1 VTAAQIGFL
10 PGAQLQ
16 LTALLHG
23 GDVDTRSRQPFDVI
37 AAQFRIHDVESP
49 LPVRETF
56 LDEGQE
62 DAVLLVPGVEERAYV
77 AVTPEPRRG
86 HPAPRVAEFA
96 GGMLNPSRT
105 VEGEEV
111 IAAGGR
117 GQERTQFLVMPF
129 PMLLQDE
136 RKNCNSDEQ
145 NRERR
150 EERRRRLHDCGGH
163 RCRLLVGALVFGQ
176 EKARAVS
183 AWAVGR
189 LGPALRFARTGI
201 FSNFVARTMERT
213 RAAKMGRFLFF
224 RQIY

>member
-1 VTAAQIGFL
+1 MDG
-10 PGAQLQ
+10 PG
-16 LTALLHG
+16 
-23 GDVDTRSRQPFDVI
+23 
-37 AAQFRIHDVESP
+37 HDKKCADNDN
-49 LPVRETF
+49 ET
-56 LDEGQE
+56 
-62 DAVLLVPGVEERAYV
+62 YI
-77 AVTPEPRRG
+77 
-86 HPAPRVAEFA
+86 FA

-176 EKARAVS
+176 EKASRQCLGSRQVGTGVAICAHWNILEFRRTHNGADQSWQDGKVPFFS
-183 AWAVGR
+183 AKY
-189 LGPALRFARTGI
+189 I
-201 FSNFVARTMERT
+201 S
-213 RAAKMGRFLFF
+213 
-224 RQIY
+224 

>member
-1 VTAAQIGFL
+1 MDG
-10 PGAQLQ
+10 PG
-16 LTALLHG
+16 
-23 GDVDTRSRQPFDVI
+23 
-37 AAQFRIHDVESP
+37 HDKECADNDN
-49 LPVRETF
+49 ET
-56 LDEGQE
+56 
-62 DAVLLVPGVEERAYV
+62 YI
-77 AVTPEPRRG
+77 
-86 HPAPRVAEFA
+86 FA

-105 VEGEEV
+105 VKGEEV

-136 RKNCNSDEQ
+136 RENCNSDEQ

-213 RAAKMGRFLFF
+213 RAGKMGKFLFF
-224 RQIY
+224 PPNILAEPIITVLMIKC

>member
-1 VTAAQIGFL
+1 MD
-10 PGAQLQ
+10 GACNNKECADNDNEARVFTCGMMNAGRAVQ
-16 LTALLHG
+16 
-23 GDVDTRSRQPFDVI
+23 
-37 AAQFRIHDVESP
+37 
-49 LPVRETF
+49 RE
-56 LDEGQE
+56 D
-62 DAVLLVPGVEERAYV
+62 
-77 AVTPEPRRG
+77 
-86 HPAPRVAEFA
+86 
-96 GGMLNPSRT
+96 
-105 VEGEEV
+105 V

-213 RAAKMGRFLFF
+213 RAGKMGKFLFF
-224 RQIY
+224 PPNILAEPIITVLMIKC

>member
-1 VTAAQIGFL
+1 MDG
-10 PGAQLQ
+10 PG
-16 LTALLHG
+16 
-23 GDVDTRSRQPFDVI
+23 
-37 AAQFRIHDVESP
+37 HDKECADNDN
-49 LPVRETF
+49 ET
-56 LDEGQE
+56 
-62 DAVLLVPGVEERAYV
+62 YI
-77 AVTPEPRRG
+77 
-86 HPAPRVAEFA
+86 FA

-176 EKARAVS
+176 EKSEPSVPGQSAGWDRRCDLRALEYSRISSHAQWSGPELARWES
-183 AWAVGR
+183 S
-189 LGPALRFARTGI
+189 F
-201 FSNFVARTMERT
+201 
-213 RAAKMGRFLFF
+213 FF